1 MWLSG
6 ASQREPETRLCG
18 EMRLFLW
25 RHVGQFMALNV
36 PLYPKG
42 NRFANEWTEESSF
55 HGRFWIN
62 YIQRGSKNWRK
73 RISSTI
79 FPRYFEEIWKINSAR
94 NKLQRLPKKKKKENE
109 FYVNFNNKFKYINFK
124 YTSIW
129 LGWYRRLRL
138 TMKQCNQQS
147 VDDTRLLL
155 GDRPGYAFH
164 YVLEFM
170 CSIRIIHPILR
181 HDWNKMG

>member
-1 MWLSG
+1 MNGRIILS
-6 ASQREPETRLCG
+6 RT
-18 EMRLFLW
+18 
-25 RHVGQFMALNV
+25 VLNK
-36 PLYPKG
+36 LY
-42 NRFANEWTEESSF
+42 
-55 HGRFWIN
+55 
-62 YIQRGSKNWRK
+62 
-73 RISSTI
+73 
-79 FPRYFEEIWKINSAR
+79 SAR
-94 NKLQRLPKKKKKENE
+94 IEELKKKNFIDNLSSIFRRNLGKKILHGNKLQRKKKNE